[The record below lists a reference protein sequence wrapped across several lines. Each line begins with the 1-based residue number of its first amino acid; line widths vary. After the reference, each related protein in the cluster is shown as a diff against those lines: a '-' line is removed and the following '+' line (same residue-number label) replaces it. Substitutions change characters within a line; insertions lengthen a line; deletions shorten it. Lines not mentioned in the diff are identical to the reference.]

1 MFIDAEQPSGG
12 VSYTPNFRSNL
23 RNAVAVWACCSTS
36 ARGLEAISKRRVWSV
51 PLLFAVLSD
60 IKPTAPPTTPLAVS
74 VGYPHPRRGAV
85 LDSLR
90 AIGVPATLEY
100 GAFTDEFDKRVAAAS
115 VMYSPTLYVP
125 MPRAAWEMS
134 LRSPCLGPCAGVL
147 QPSYTNQV
155 SE

>member
-1 MFIDAEQPSGG
+1 
-12 VSYTPNFRSNL
+12 
-23 RNAVAVWACCSTS
+23 VAVWACCSTA

-74 VGYPHPRRGAV
+74 VGGTSARRTAV
-85 LDSLR
+85 REHLETL
-90 AIGVPATLEY
+90 GVPVVMREVLFDTV
-100 GAFTDEFDKRVAAAS
+100 EFQELVAS
-115 VMYSPTLYVP
+115 TTIFFSPTLYVP

-134 LRSPCLGPCAGVL
+134 LRSHCLGPCAGVL